1 MLTEQIVFR
10 ELDSP
15 LGTLIA
21 GTTSK
26 GISVNGCC
34 FLEFSDR
41 YDIAKINERMKKHY
55 NNLEVTEGTNATL
68 DQLELELKQY
78 FKGELQEF
86 SIPLDLQGTS
96 FQQTVWS
103 ELLKVPY
110 GEVRSYLEIANEIKN
125 PLAVRAVGM
134 ANGKNPMAIVVPC
147 HRVIQ
152 SDGKL
157 GGYGGG
163 LWRKKHL
170 LTLEGHKNFGSQ
182 GKLEKWVS

>member
-1 MLTEQIVFR
+1 MQTEQIVYR
-10 ELDSP
+10 ELESP

-21 GTTSK
+21 GVTSK
-26 GISVNGCC
+26 GCC
-34 FLEFSDR
+34 FLEFVDR
-41 YDIAKINERMKKHY
+41 YDISKINQRMKKHY
-55 NNLEVTEGTNATL
+55 DNLELIKGTNATL

-78 FKGELQEF
+78 FNGDRQEF

-96 FQQTVWS
+96 FQQAVWS

-152 SDGKL
+152 SNGKL

-163 LWRKKHL
+163 LGRKKHL

-182 GKLEKWVS
+182 GKLERWVF